1 MDTDRNCRFGLSTCA
16 TAYGSKVCQGQS
28 LTNVRAEALTC
39 QEAVPRW
46 WRLIQVDNPTP
57 DEVLDALRNV
67 PGITVA
73 RLVELW
79 EPQMNTDEHR

>member
-1 MDTDRNCRFGLSTCA
+1 
-16 TAYGSKVCQGQS
+16 
-28 LTNVRAEALTC
+28 
-39 QEAVPRW
+39 
-46 WRLIQVDNPTP
+46 VDNPTP